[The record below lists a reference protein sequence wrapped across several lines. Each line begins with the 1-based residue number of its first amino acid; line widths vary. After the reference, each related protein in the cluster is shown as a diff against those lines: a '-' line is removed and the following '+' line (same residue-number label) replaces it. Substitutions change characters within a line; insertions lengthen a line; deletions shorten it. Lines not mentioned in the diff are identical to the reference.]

1 MSRQAPHGGTL
12 INLFTEDKDGAKAGV
27 AKTIELTD
35 RQSCDVQLLCNG
47 GFSPLTG
54 FMSEEVRAR
63 RRALLCACACA
74 LAARPVRASGRLIYL
89 FPHLAGVRQRR

>member
-1 MSRQAPHGGTL
+1 MA
-12 INLFTEDKDGAKAGV
+12 DDAAAAKVGADV
-27 AKTIELTD
+27 TVELTD

-74 LAARPVRASGRLIYL
+74 LASRPVRASGRLIYL